1 MPNGYFHLSQFY
13 SQALSI
19 GLVNGQIHVVLVPSR
34 GSSVAVDTSL
44 SAKARAGFADGF
56 WHHVTVSL
64 RKKKLVLVFDDK
76 VDEKIE
82 V

>member
-1 MPNGYFHLSQFY
+1 M
-13 SQALSI
+13 
-19 GLVNGQIHVVLVPSR
+19 VLVPAR

-64 RKKKLVLVFDDK
+64 KKKKLLLIFDDK

-82 V
+82 VSLSELS